1 LHWVE
6 AHGQSVALVDT
17 SVHGGGRRLEM
28 LSLSPLT
35 ILDATP
41 PEQVSA
47 ATGAG
52 FDALGSAQLAF
63 AAATR
68 LIARSAESAGNP
80 RG

>member
-1 LHWVE
+1 
-6 AHGQSVALVDT
+6 
-17 SVHGGGRRLEM
+17 M

-35 ILDATP
+35 IHDATP

-47 ATGAG
+47 AAAAG
-52 FDALGSAQLAF
+52 FDALGIRGYPAADERVYPIVAQLAF

-68 LIARSAESAGNP
+68 LIGRSAESAGNP